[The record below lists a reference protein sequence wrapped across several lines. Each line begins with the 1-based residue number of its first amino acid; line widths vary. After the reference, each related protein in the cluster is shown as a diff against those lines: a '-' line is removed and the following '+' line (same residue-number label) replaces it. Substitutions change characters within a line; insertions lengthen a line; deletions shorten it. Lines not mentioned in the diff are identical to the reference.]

1 MAVED
6 IMELDAGPALAGP
19 STPYDQPERT
29 PPLEDSQPP
38 LAADG
43 EQLDEDDDEDGEHE
57 ARTPP
62 PAPNADL
69 HHLSFPFEGFIAS
82 TLRLKLDNPASTICP
97 TFLRTG
103 ACPRGVRCPR
113 RHVPPPP
120 AALGQRDPQRRT
132 VCKHWLR
139 GLCKKGENCD
149 YLHEYDMR
157 RMPECRFYASFGF
170 CPSGD
175 ECLYLHVD
183 PKAKVRECEH
193 FRRGFCPKGPL
204 CVKRHLK
211 RAACPFYLA
220 GFCPKGPECRNGHPK
235 TFKPSPS
242 SRRSSPLLTCKPLT
256 LAEAFAPPSQRTD
269 RNAAGGG
276 GGHVSFGGGGLGT
289 RPWQHSGGGGDDGGG
304 GRRGAGLMHG
314 EDGPSRPPPPR
325 RDGGGPHGGP
335 GGGGGREGGGG
346 MRKDLSEVLCFKCGQ
361 TGHYAN
367 KCTNPN
373 ARGLRRDQHLA
384 RDRTQPQG
392 PPGGGVGGG
401 GGQPWG

>member
-1 MAVED
+1 MTVED
-6 IMELDAGPALAGP
+6 LMELDAEEGSYAGP
-19 STPYDQPERT
+19 SNARQGEERT
-29 PPLEDSQPP
+29 PSLEN
-38 LAADG
+38 G
-43 EQLDEDDDEDGEHE
+43 MTGDEDAEDE

-62 PAPNADL
+62 AVPNADL
-69 HHLSFPFEGFIAS
+69 HHVKFPFEGFIAS
-82 TLRLKLDNPASTICP
+82 TLRLKLDNPSSTICS

-103 ACPRGVRCPR
+103 SCPRGVRCPR

-157 RMPECRFYASFGF
+157 RMPECRFFASFGF

-204 CVKRHLK
+204 CLKRHLK

-235 TFKPSPS
+235 TMRPSPS

-256 LAEAFAPPSQRTD
+256 LSEAFAPPSQRTD
-269 RNAAGGG
+269 RTAAGGG
-276 GGHVSFGGGGLGT
+276 GGHVSFGGGGPGS
-289 RPWQHSGGGGDDGGG
+289 RPWQSGGDDGG
-304 GRRGAGLMHG
+304 GRRGAGVMHG
-314 EDGPSRPPPPR
+314 EDGPYRSGPPR
-325 RDGGGPHGGP
+325 RE
-335 GGGGGREGGGG
+335 GGRGEGGGGGG

-367 KCTNPN
+367 KCTSPN
-373 ARGLRRDQHLA
+373 ARGLRRDQHGGPGGGDGGG
-384 RDRTQPQG
+384 RDG
-392 PPGGGVGGG
+392 PPGGGGGRG
-401 GGQPWG
+401 GRGGQAWG